1 MIAEPVVATRAR
13 RGADGREDLFV
24 ILATD
29 GLWAYVSSQA
39 AVERVWAC
47 LDKWRDDARRAE
59 YASKTLIKFAMR
71 FWRQQSAHGAEYC
84 DDISVTV
91 VCLPGFDKAA
101 ASAAEPA
108 CE

>member
-1 MIAEPVVATRAR
+1 MLHCVA
-13 RGADGREDLFV
+13 
-24 ILATD
+24 
-29 GLWAYVSSQA
+29 
-39 AVERVWAC
+39 
-47 LDKWRDDARRAE
+47 
-59 YASKTLIKFAMR
+59 AS
-71 FWRQQSAHGAEYC
+71 QQSAHGAEYC